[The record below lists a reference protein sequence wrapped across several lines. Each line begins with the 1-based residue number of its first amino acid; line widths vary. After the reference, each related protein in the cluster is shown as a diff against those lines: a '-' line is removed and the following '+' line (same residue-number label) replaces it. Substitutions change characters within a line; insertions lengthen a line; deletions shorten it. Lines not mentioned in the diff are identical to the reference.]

1 MALVLS
7 MSQPGPPLITVTLGG
22 HAKPGSRPGD
32 TTRIGRRHFAAAAAR
47 VEKSRLAI
55 PQEKN
60 HSGLYSSSPKKLRST
75 PHPRFATFAWGASFF
90 ACSAPAGVKQTKPV
104 WARL

>member
-7 MSQPGPPLITVTLGG
+7 ISQPGPPLMTVTLDG
-22 HAKPGSRPGD
+22 HATPGSRPGE

-55 PQEKN
+55 PHEKN
-60 HSGLYSSSPKKLRST
+60 HSGSYFNSGKQLSAI
-75 PHPRFATFAWGASFF
+75 PHPRFAIFAWGASFF
-90 ACSAPAGVKQTKPV
+90 ACSAPAGVKQ
-104 WARL
+104 